1 MSAFPSSSAADD
13 YGVRVRICVLGGCR
27 VLDDTGAELDLGS
40 RKPRSVV
47 AALALTP
54 GRPVSA
60 DALADLVWGG
70 EPPRTAQGSLHAYLS
85 GLRRVL
91 EPGAAGPRRR
101 LGHRDHRPRL
111 RPAGAGHVGRRARVR
126 RGGTRDRSRAGAA
139 GVAVRHGPRTR
150 LADARGGRGR
160 GRPPRRRARDVG
172 GGAVRRPARPPR
184 RPGRAVVARA
194 AARRWRGGPV
204 AGPAGGRRPR
214 RGAGDHGVGH
224 RAAPAARG
232 VVGHPR
238 PGPGPRRTAG
248 RRPRGAPD
256 GTDHA
261 GRGARH
267 RPRPA
272 AASTGVGGA
281 PPVAGDRAHP
291 VGAGIPARGC
301 AHPVAAGRR
310 TVARCGPGRSRRR
323 AGGADRAARRGSRG
337 PLRLGPGR
345 GGARHRQD
353 PPRRGPGGAGPSAR
367 LHRRRRPVLAGR
379 RGAAAVAV
387 AFGARDPRELH
398 RRGGARRRRADAGPD
413 RVRPLERHRAPGG
426 RRGHDDP
433 AAGRARGPALGRR
446 GHPAHAGPPAGH
458 RPRRTPRCAWSAPGA
473 PSPNRPEP
481 WPWWRSPSPAGT
493 RLASTSPASTAR
505 APPPSSTAWPPTC
518 RCRWSTPGTP
528 ARAGTRSSSWSWPG
542 SVRATPTTCRPR
554 SATW

>member
-91 EPGAAGPRRR
+91 EPG
-101 LGHRDHRPRL
+101 RP
-111 RPAGAGHVGRRARVR
+111 VR
-126 RGGTRDRSRAGAA
+126 GAA
-139 GVAVRHGPRTR
+139 SVIETTDHGYVLRVPATSVDAHAFAEEVRATGRVLAPLASQFDTGPGPDWPTREAVVAAVDR
-150 LADARGGRGR
+150 LDAALATWAGEPYADLPDHPDVQAERSSLEQLRAGGRG
-160 GRPPRRRARDVG
+160 G
-172 GGAVRRPARPPR
+172 PA
-184 RPGRAVVARA
+184 
-194 AARRWRGGPV
+194 

-238 PGPGPRRTAG
+238 PGPGPRRAAG
-248 RRPRGAPD
+248 RRARGAAD

-310 TVARCGPGRSRRR
+310 TVARCGPGRPRRR
-323 AGGADRAARRGSRG
+323 AGGADRAARRGGRG
-337 PLRLGPGR
+337 PLRRGPGR

-379 RGAAAVAV
+379 RRAAAVAV

-413 RVRPLERHRAPGG
+413 RVRPLERHRAPGA

-446 GHPAHAGPPAGH
+446 GHPAHPGPPAGH

-473 PSPNRPEP
+473 PSPSRPAP

-493 RLASTSPASTAR
+493 RLASTSPVSTAR
-505 APPPSSTAWPPTC
+505 APPPSST
-518 RCRWSTPGTP
+518 G
-528 ARAGTRSSSWSWPG
+528 
-542 SVRATPTTCRPR
+542 
-554 SATW
+554 